1 MLKRD
6 KIHEHHNNSLRSESV
21 VMLQLQHL
29 LNRYEV
35 NGLVLNLLASKIR
48 ATLGRSLEG
57 DLAII
62 FITLEW
68 LLINH

>member
-6 KIHEHHNNSLRSESV
+6 KIHERHNNSLRSESV

-35 NGLVLNLLASKIR
+35 NGLVLELLVSKP
-48 ATLGRSLEG
+48 LE
-57 DLAII
+57 
-62 FITLEW
+62 
-68 LLINH
+68 H